1 MVDNRTVS
9 ESFLNACWL
18 SDVDLGDRS
27 GRVSFAHSASIL
39 APCAQKA
46 IFKVRRH
53 AAKMLQGIMTTSGL
67 NEDEA
72 AILTEA
78 FQRLSKEDAIRVAKY
93 LAEEAPIVVHF
104 KPEKIL
110 AKLLQDGVYRNLFE
124 TGTSNGNPNMF
135 ARAMWEWVVF
145 HGAYH
150 DTAPQDRPKY
160 GVLNTMKDPRGVFSC
175 TGIYGKAYLV
185 LKNTPEIR
193 SRVTFSDRD
202 TSNKGNVCVD
212 CDWKH
217 VMLLMLNMD
226 TIDLD
231 QVVEVA
237 WGRKEHGSSF
247 FNFYYKKLCLDP
259 YIGYNE
265 VQIHGPL

>member
-1 MVDNRTVS
+1 
-9 ESFLNACWL
+9 
-18 SDVDLGDRS
+18 
-27 GRVSFAHSASIL
+27 
-39 APCAQKA
+39 
-46 IFKVRRH
+46 
-53 AAKMLQGIMTTSGL
+53 
-67 NEDEA
+67 
-72 AILTEA
+72 
-78 FQRLSKEDAIRVAKY
+78 

-104 KPEKIL
+104 KPEDIL
-110 AKLLQDGVYRNLFE
+110 AKLLKDGVYRNLFE

-247 FNFYYKKLCLDP
+247 FNFYFKKLCLHP
-259 YIGYNE
+259 FVGYNE
-265 VQIHGPL
+265 VQIYGPLRLSCDIEKIVLDESYKEEMTGLLEEIKQQYGIPYEWQRFQLTQEEEIYKTVTLLLNWFRGKMWRDGVIFWSWLQVLKAFSFSLTGTM